1 MNIINK
7 LTLRHLK
14 DNKKRTVVTII
25 GIIISVAMIT
35 ATCVSVTS
43 LIHVFAQS
51 EAYTGGNWH
60 IELENA
66 DAGQI
71 EKLEQNE
78 DLQYVGVCKTLE
90 LGNQA
95 AVRVDSGKKAS
106 VSVGDILAG
115 NRDYFSAMFTA
126 SYQGKLP
133 ANENEMVVTREF
145 LDKNGLSWQIGD
157 TVRVELGRR
166 VVKDT
171 TGALQQITG
180 SYAVGETFES
190 GGPASYTLV
199 GIAEKSNFPSGS
211 AVLFRGLSEAEQ
223 SGGEVYL
230 TAKTLDRGTLD
241 ILKNALTKAGIA
253 PDYNLHVELF
263 RYNYIVLE
271 SDATMVTLLS
281 FSSVIMIIIMIA
293 SVMLIYNAFG
303 ISVSERARY
312 LGMLASVGATKAQKR
327 RSVYFEGAVLGAFGI
342 PLGFLAGIGGMAVTF
357 RLLEPVFAKSGL
369 NYENTNFTLSFPW
382 WIIPVIALLSI
393 ITIAISAYI
402 PARRASRTTP
412 IDALRQNTDV
422 RVKAKKLRSPIL
434 VRKIFGYEGEL
445 AYKNMK
451 RNGRKS
457 RVITVSL
464 ALSIVLFL
472 SVYSFCDMFSE
483 ATRLSTDNPYQVYAY
498 VNTQDKDRFQK
509 EAEALGYFDKMYSVN
524 YVYGTGLTTATDNFV
539 NGYDRMF
546 SKDEGG
552 FVLYLCYVDDADF
565 NAMCEENGI
574 NPQPFYKGDSMVV
587 MNSLEHTS
595 NAAKIFSGSV
605 IGTKLS
611 STRDVNDPVTELTV
625 GALVPYRSTSYVYN
639 LAAPVYV
646 MAFAP
651 VSAAEKTGFDVF
663 GGIYTFGF
671 ETTTHEALTE
681 SLQDLL
687 ETGNYA
693 DSGVFDMVSSIEMMN
708 STTLIMQVF
717 LYGFITLMALISVA
731 NIFNTVSTSIDLRRK
746 EFAMLKSV
754 GVTPKGFNRMLRF
767 ESLFY
772 GLKAL
777 IFGLPLGLLCSYF
790 MQRILVAGSFDIA
803 FYPDWRVY
811 LGVTLAVFLIVGMSM
826 WYATSKVKKDTI
838 VETLKTEI
846 N

>member
-14 DNKKRTVVTII
+14 ENKKRTVVTII

-133 ANENEMVVTREF
+133 ANENEIVVTREF

-281 FSSVIMIIIMIA
+281 FSSVIMAIIIIA

-303 ISVSERARY
+303 ISVSERSRY

-357 RLLEPVFAKSGL
+357 RVLDPVFAKSGL
-369 NYENTNFTLSFPW
+369 NYENTSFTLSFPW

-811 LGVTLAVFLIVGMSM
+811 LGVILAVFLIVGMSM

>member
-14 DNKKRTVVTII
+14 ENKKRTVVTII

-78 DLQYVGVCKTLE
+78 DLQYVGVCKTPE

-133 ANENEMVVTREF
+133 ANENEIVVTREF

-211 AVLFRGLSEAEQ
+211 AVLFRGLSQAEQ
-223 SGGEVYL
+223 SGGDVYL

-303 ISVSERARY
+303 ISVSERSRY

-357 RLLEPVFAKSGL
+357 RVLDPVFAKSGL
-369 NYENTNFTLSFPW
+369 NYENTSFTLSFPW

-422 RVKAKKLRSPIL
+422 RVKARKLRSPIL

-457 RVITVSL
+457 RIITSSL

-483 ATRLSTDNPYQVYAY
+483 ATRLSAQNPYQVYAY
-498 VNTQDKDRFQK
+498 VDLQDADRFR
-509 EAEALGYFDKMYSVN
+509 EEVSALGNFDKMYSVN
-524 YVYGTGLTTATDNFV
+524 ATYGMGLTTAKDNFV

-546 SKDEGG
+546 SSEEGG
-552 FVLYLCYVDDADF
+552 FPLYLCYVDDNDF

-574 NPQPFYKGDSMVV
+574 NPKPFYKGNSMVV
-587 MNSLEHTS
+587 MNCMEHTS
-595 NAAKIFSGSV
+595 SAAKIFSDSI
-605 IGTKLS
+605 IGTTFS
-611 STRDVNDPVTELTV
+611 STKDANDPLTGYTV

-651 VSAAEKTGFDVF
+651 VSAANLTG
-663 GGIYTFGF
+663 GYMIGF
-671 ETTTHEALTE
+671 ETTQHEAFSE
-681 SLQDLL
+681 DVQDIL
-687 ETGNYA
+687 ENGNYA
-693 DSGVFDMVSSIEMMN
+693 DSGVMDMVSSIEMMN

-754 GVTPKGFNRMLRF
+754 GVTPKGFIRMLRF

-790 MQRILVAGSFDIA
+790 MQQILVSGSFDIA

>member
-14 DNKKRTVVTII
+14 ENKKRTVVTII

-78 DLQYVGVCKTLE
+78 DLQYVGVCKTPE

-133 ANENEMVVTREF
+133 ANENEIVVTREF

-166 VVKDT
+166 IVKDT

-211 AVLFRGLSEAEQ
+211 AVLFRGLSQAEQ
-223 SGGEVYL
+223 SGGDVYL
-230 TAKTLDRGTLD
+230 TAKTLDKNTLD
-241 ILKNALTKAGIA
+241 VLKNALTKAGIA
-253 PDYNLHVELF
+253 PDYTLHVELF
-263 RYNYIVLE
+263 RYNYVILE
-271 SDATMVTLLS
+271 NDATMATLLS
-281 FSSVIMIIIMIA
+281 FSSVIMAIIIIA

-303 ISVSERARY
+303 ISVSERSRY

-357 RLLEPVFAKSGL
+357 RVLDPVFAKSGL
-369 NYENTNFTLSFPW
+369 NYENTSFTLSFPW

-457 RVITVSL
+457 RIITSSL

-483 ATRLSTDNPYQVYAY
+483 ATRLSAQNPYQVYAY
-498 VNTQDKDRFQK
+498 VDLQDADRFR
-509 EAEALGYFDKMYSVN
+509 EEVSALGNFDKMYSVN
-524 YVYGTGLTTATDNFV
+524 ATYGMGLTTAKDNFV

-546 SKDEGG
+546 SSEEGG
-552 FVLYLCYVDDADF
+552 FPLYLCYVDDNDF

-574 NPQPFYKGDSMVV
+574 NPKPFYKGNSMVV
-587 MNSLEHTS
+587 MNCMEHTS
-595 NAAKIFSGSV
+595 SAAKIFSDSI
-605 IGTKLS
+605 IGTTFS
-611 STRDVNDPVTELTV
+611 STKDASDPLTGYTV
-625 GALVPYRSTSYVYN
+625 GALVPYRDTSYVYN

-651 VSAAEKTGFDVF
+651 VSAANLTG
-663 GGIYTFGF
+663 GYMIGF
-671 ETTTHEALTE
+671 ETTQHEAFSE
-681 SLQDLL
+681 DVQDIL
-687 ETGNYA
+687 ENGNYA
-693 DSGVFDMVSSIEMMN
+693 DSGVMDMVSSIEMMN

-754 GVTPKGFNRMLRF
+754 GVAPKGFNRMLRF

-790 MQRILVAGSFDIA
+790 MQQILVSGSFDIA

>member
-14 DNKKRTVVTII
+14 ENKKRTVVTII

-78 DLQYVGVCKTLE
+78 DLQYVGVCKTPE

-133 ANENEMVVTREF
+133 ANENEIVVTREF

-211 AVLFRGLSEAEQ
+211 AVLFRGLSQAEQ
-223 SGGEVYL
+223 SGGDVYL

-303 ISVSERARY
+303 ISVSERSRY

-357 RLLEPVFAKSGL
+357 RVLDPVFAKSGL
-369 NYENTNFTLSFPW
+369 NYENTSFTLSFPW

-457 RVITVSL
+457 RIITSSL

-483 ATRLSTDNPYQVYAY
+483 ATRLSSDVPYQVYAY
-498 VNTQDKDRFQK
+498 VDLQDADRFR
-509 EAEALGYFDKMYSVN
+509 EEVSALGNFDKMYSVN
-524 YVYGTGLTTATDNFV
+524 AIYGTGLTTAKDNFV

-546 SKDEGG
+546 SSDEGG
-552 FVLYLCYVDDADF
+552 FPLYLCYVDDNDF

-574 NPQPFYKGDSMVV
+574 NPKPFYKGDSMVV
-587 MNSLEHTS
+587 MNGLEHTNS
-595 NAAKIFSGSV
+595 AAKIFSDSI
-605 IGTKLS
+605 IGTTFS
-611 STRDVNDPVTELTV
+611 STKDASDPLTGYTV
-625 GALVPYRSTSYVYN
+625 GALVPYRDTSYVYG
-639 LAAPVYV
+639 LASTVYV
-646 MAFAP
+646 TAFAP
-651 VSAAEKTGFDVF
+651 VSAAQFAGS
-663 GGIYTFGF
+663 YTFGF
-671 ETTTHEALTE
+671 ETTQHEAFSE
-681 SLQDLL
+681 DVQDIL
-687 ETGNYA
+687 ENGNYA
-693 DSGVFDMVSSIEMMN
+693 DSGVMDMVSSIEMMN

-790 MQRILVAGSFDIA
+790 MQQILVSGSFDIA

>member
-14 DNKKRTVVTII
+14 ENKKRTVVTII

-133 ANENEMVVTREF
+133 ANENEIVVTREF

-166 VVKDT
+166 IVKDT

-211 AVLFRGLSEAEQ
+211 AVLFRGLSQAEQ
-223 SGGEVYL
+223 SGGDVYL
-230 TAKTLDRGTLD
+230 TAKTLDKNTLD
-241 ILKNALTKAGIA
+241 VLKNALTKAGIA
-253 PDYNLHVELF
+253 PDYTLHVELF
-263 RYNYIVLE
+263 RYNYVILE
-271 SDATMVTLLS
+271 NDATMATLLS
-281 FSSVIMIIIMIA
+281 FSSVIMAIIIIA

-303 ISVSERARY
+303 ISVSERSRY

-357 RLLEPVFAKSGL
+357 RVLDPVFAKSGL
-369 NYENTNFTLSFPW
+369 NYENTHFTLSFPW

-457 RVITVSL
+457 RIITSSL

-483 ATRLSTDNPYQVYAY
+483 ATRLSAQNPYQVYAY
-498 VNTQDKDRFQK
+498 VDLQDADRFR
-509 EAEALGYFDKMYSVN
+509 EEVSALGNFDKMYSVN
-524 YVYGTGLTTATDNFV
+524 ATYGMGLTTAKDNFV

-546 SKDEGG
+546 SSEEGG
-552 FVLYLCYVDDADF
+552 FPLYLCYVDDNDF

-574 NPQPFYKGDSMVV
+574 NPKPFYKGNSMVV
-587 MNSLEHTS
+587 MNCMEHTS
-595 NAAKIFSGSV
+595 SAAKIFSDSI
-605 IGTKLS
+605 IGTTFS
-611 STRDVNDPVTELTV
+611 STKDANDPLTGYTV

-651 VSAAEKTGFDVF
+651 VSAANLTG
-663 GGIYTFGF
+663 GYMIGF
-671 ETTTHEALTE
+671 ETTQHEAFSE
-681 SLQDLL
+681 DVQDIL
-687 ETGNYA
+687 ENGNYA
-693 DSGVFDMVSSIEMMN
+693 DSGVMDMVSSIEMMN

-790 MQRILVAGSFDIA
+790 MQQILVSGSFDIA

>member
-14 DNKKRTVVTII
+14 ENKKRTVVTII

-133 ANENEMVVTREF
+133 ANENEIVVTREF

-271 SDATMVTLLS
+271 SDATMITLLS
-281 FSSVIMIIIMIA
+281 FSSVIMAIIIIA

-303 ISVSERARY
+303 ISVSERSRY

-357 RLLEPVFAKSGL
+357 RVLDPVFAKSGL
-369 NYENTNFTLSFPW
+369 NYENTSFTLSFPW

-457 RVITVSL
+457 RIITSSL

-483 ATRLSTDNPYQVYAY
+483 ATRLSSDVPYQVYAY
-498 VNTQDKDRFQK
+498 VDLQDADRFR
-509 EAEALGYFDKMYSVN
+509 EEVSALGNFDKMYSVN
-524 YVYGTGLTTATDNFV
+524 AIYGTGLTTAKDNFV

-546 SKDEGG
+546 SSDEGG
-552 FVLYLCYVDDADF
+552 FPLYLCYVDDNDF

-574 NPQPFYKGDSMVV
+574 NPKPFYKGDSMVV
-587 MNSLEHTS
+587 MNGLEHTNS
-595 NAAKIFSGSV
+595 AAKIFSDSI
-605 IGTKLS
+605 IGTTFS
-611 STRDVNDPVTELTV
+611 STKDASDPLTGYTV
-625 GALVPYRSTSYVYN
+625 GALVPYRDTSYVYG
-639 LAAPVYV
+639 LASTVYV
-646 MAFAP
+646 TAFAP
-651 VSAAEKTGFDVF
+651 VSAAQFAGS
-663 GGIYTFGF
+663 YTFGF
-671 ETTTHEALTE
+671 ETTQHEAFSE
-681 SLQDLL
+681 DVQDIL
-687 ETGNYA
+687 ENGNYA
-693 DSGVFDMVSSIEMMN
+693 DSGVMDMVSSIEMMN

-790 MQRILVAGSFDIA
+790 MQQILVSGSFDIA

>member
-14 DNKKRTVVTII
+14 ENKKRTVVTII

-133 ANENEMVVTREF
+133 ANENEIVVTREF

-211 AVLFRGLSEAEQ
+211 AVLFRGLSQAEQ
-223 SGGEVYL
+223 SGGDVYL

-281 FSSVIMIIIMIA
+281 FSSVIMAIIIIA

-303 ISVSERARY
+303 ISVSERSRY

-342 PLGFLAGIGGMAVTF
+342 PLGF
-357 RLLEPVFAKSGL
+357 
-369 NYENTNFTLSFPW
+369 W
-382 WIIPVIALLSI
+382 
-393 ITIAISAYI
+393 
-402 PARRASRTTP
+402 
-412 IDALRQNTDV
+412 
-422 RVKAKKLRSPIL
+422 
-434 VRKIFGYEGEL
+434 
-445 AYKNMK
+445 
-451 RNGRKS
+451 
-457 RVITVSL
+457 
-464 ALSIVLFL
+464 
-472 SVYSFCDMFSE
+472 
-483 ATRLSTDNPYQVYAY
+483 
-498 VNTQDKDRFQK
+498 
-509 EAEALGYFDKMYSVN
+509 
-524 YVYGTGLTTATDNFV
+524 
-539 NGYDRMF
+539 
-546 SKDEGG
+546 
-552 FVLYLCYVDDADF
+552 
-565 NAMCEENGI
+565 
-574 NPQPFYKGDSMVV
+574 
-587 MNSLEHTS
+587 
-595 NAAKIFSGSV
+595 
-605 IGTKLS
+605 
-611 STRDVNDPVTELTV
+611 
-625 GALVPYRSTSYVYN
+625 
-639 LAAPVYV
+639 
-646 MAFAP
+646 P
-651 VSAAEKTGFDVF
+651 VSAA
-663 GGIYTFGF
+663 
-671 ETTTHEALTE
+671 
-681 SLQDLL
+681 
-687 ETGNYA
+687 
-693 DSGVFDMVSSIEMMN
+693 
-708 STTLIMQVF
+708 
-717 LYGFITLMALISVA
+717 
-731 NIFNTVSTSIDLRRK
+731 
-746 EFAMLKSV
+746 
-754 GVTPKGFNRMLRF
+754 
-767 ESLFY
+767 
-772 GLKAL
+772 
-777 IFGLPLGLLCSYF
+777 
-790 MQRILVAGSFDIA
+790 
-803 FYPDWRVY
+803 WRSRS
-811 LGVTLAVFLIVGMSM
+811 AC
-826 WYATSKVKKDTI
+826 
-838 VETLKTEI
+838 
-846 N
+846 

>member
-14 DNKKRTVVTII
+14 ENKKRTVVTII

-43 LIHVFAQS
+43 LIHDCAQS

-78 DLQYVGVCKTLE
+78 DLQYVGVCKTLG

-133 ANENEMVVTREF
+133 ANENEIVVTREF

-303 ISVSERARY
+303 ISVSERSRY

-357 RLLEPVFAKSGL
+357 RVLDPVFAKSGL
-369 NYENTNFTLSFPW
+369 NYENTSFTLSFPW

-422 RVKAKKLRSPIL
+422 RVKAKKLRSPVLI
-434 VRKIFGYEGEL
+434 RKIFGYEGEL

-777 IFGLPLGLLCSYF
+777 VFGLPLGLLCSYL
-790 MQRILVAGSFDIA
+790 MQQILVSGSFDIA
-803 FYPDWRVY
+803 FYPDWRIY
-811 LGVTLAVFLIVGMSM
+811 LGVILAVFLIVGMSM

>member
-14 DNKKRTVVTII
+14 ENKKRTVVTII

-78 DLQYVGVCKTLE
+78 DLQYVGVCKTPE

-133 ANENEMVVTREF
+133 ANENEIVVTREF

-211 AVLFRGLSEAEQ
+211 AVLFRGLSQAEQ
-223 SGGEVYL
+223 SGGDVYL
-230 TAKTLDRGTLD
+230 TAKTLDKNTLD
-241 ILKNALTKAGIA
+241 VLKNALTKAGIA
-253 PDYNLHVELF
+253 PDYTLHVELF
-263 RYNYIVLE
+263 RYNYVILE
-271 SDATMVTLLS
+271 NDATMATLLS
-281 FSSVIMIIIMIA
+281 FSSVIMAIIIIA

-303 ISVSERARY
+303 ISVSERSRY

-357 RLLEPVFAKSGL
+357 RVLDPVFAKSGL
-369 NYENTNFTLSFPW
+369 NYENTHFTLSFPW

-457 RVITVSL
+457 HIITSSL

-483 ATRLSTDNPYQVYAY
+483 ATRLSAQNPYQVYAY
-498 VNTQDKDRFQK
+498 VDLQDTDRFR
-509 EAEALGYFDKMYSVN
+509 EEVSALGNFDKMYSVN
-524 YVYGTGLTTATDNFV
+524 ATYGMGLTTAKDNFV

-546 SKDEGG
+546 SSEEGG
-552 FVLYLCYVDDADF
+552 FPLYLCYVDDNDF

-574 NPQPFYKGDSMVV
+574 NPKPFYKGNSMVV
-587 MNSLEHTS
+587 MNCMEHTS
-595 NAAKIFSGSV
+595 SAAKIFSDSI
-605 IGTKLS
+605 IGTTFS
-611 STRDVNDPVTELTV
+611 STKDANDPLTGYTV
-625 GALVPYRSTSYVYN
+625 GALVPYRDTSYVYN

-651 VSAAEKTGFDVF
+651 VSAANLTGVYM
-663 GGIYTFGF
+663 IGF

-754 GVTPKGFNRMLRF
+754 GVAPKGFIRMLRF

-777 IFGLPLGLLCSYF
+777 VFGLPLGLLCSYF

-811 LGVTLAVFLIVGMSM
+811 LGVTLAVFFIVGMSM

>member
-14 DNKKRTVVTII
+14 ENKKRTVVTII

-106 VSVGDILAG
+106 VSIGDILAG

-133 ANENEMVVTREF
+133 ANENEIVVTREF

-166 VVKDT
+166 IVKDT

-211 AVLFRGLSEAEQ
+211 AVLFRGLSQAEQ
-223 SGGEVYL
+223 SGGDVYL
-230 TAKTLDRGTLD
+230 TAKTLDKNTLD
-241 ILKNALTKAGIA
+241 VLKNALTKAGIA
-253 PDYNLHVELF
+253 PDYTLHVELF
-263 RYNYIVLE
+263 RYNYVILE
-271 SDATMVTLLS
+271 NDATMATLLS
-281 FSSVIMIIIMIA
+281 FSSVIMAIIIIA

-303 ISVSERARY
+303 ISVSERSRY

-357 RLLEPVFAKSGL
+357 RVLDPVFAKSGL
-369 NYENTNFTLSFPW
+369 NYENTHFTLSFPW

-422 RVKAKKLRSPIL
+422 RVKARKLRSPIFI
-434 VRKIFGYEGEL
+434 RKIFGYEGEL

-457 RVITVSL
+457 RIITSSL

-483 ATRLSTDNPYQVYAY
+483 VTRLSAQNPYQVYAY
-498 VNTQDKDRFQK
+498 VDLQDIDRFR
-509 EAEALGYFDKMYSVN
+509 EEVSALGNFDKMYSVN
-524 YVYGTGLTTATDNFV
+524 ATYGMGLTTAKDNFV

-546 SKDEGG
+546 SSEEGG
-552 FVLYLCYVDDADF
+552 FPLYLCYVDDDDF

-574 NPQPFYKGDSMVV
+574 NPKPFYKGNSMVV
-587 MNSLEHTS
+587 MNCMEHTS
-595 NAAKIFSGSV
+595 SAAKIFSDSI
-605 IGTKLS
+605 IGTTFS
-611 STRDVNDPVTELTV
+611 STKDANDPLTGYTV
-625 GALVPYRSTSYVYN
+625 GALVPYRGTSYVYN

-651 VSAAEKTGFDVF
+651 VSAANLTGVYM
-663 GGIYTFGF
+663 IGF
-671 ETTTHEALTE
+671 ETTQHEAFSE
-681 SLQDLL
+681 DVQDIL
-687 ETGNYA
+687 ENGNYA
-693 DSGVFDMVSSIEMMN
+693 DSGVMDMVSSIEMMN

-790 MQRILVAGSFDIA
+790 MQQILVSGSFDIA

>member
-14 DNKKRTVVTII
+14 ENKKRTVVTII

-133 ANENEMVVTREF
+133 ANENEIVVTREF

-171 TGALQQITG
+171 TEALQQITG

-211 AVLFRGLSEAEQ
+211 AVLFRGLSQAEQ
-223 SGGEVYL
+223 SGGDVYL
-230 TAKTLDRGTLD
+230 TAKTLDKNTLD
-241 ILKNALTKAGIA
+241 VLKNALTKAGIA
-253 PDYNLHVELF
+253 PDYTLHVELF
-263 RYNYIVLE
+263 RYNYVILE
-271 SDATMVTLLS
+271 NDATMATLLS
-281 FSSVIMIIIMIA
+281 FSSVIMAIIIIA

-303 ISVSERARY
+303 ISVSERSRY

-369 NYENTNFTLSFPW
+369 NYENTHFTLSFPW

-412 IDALRQNTDV
+412 IDALRQNNDV
-422 RVKAKKLRSPIL
+422 RVKARKLRSPIL

-457 RVITVSL
+457 RIITSSL

-483 ATRLSTDNPYQVYAY
+483 ATRLSAQNPYQVYAY
-498 VNTQDKDRFQK
+498 VDLQDADRFR
-509 EAEALGYFDKMYSVN
+509 EEVSALGNFDKMYSVN
-524 YVYGTGLTTATDNFV
+524 ATYGMGLTTAKDNFV

-546 SKDEGG
+546 SSEEGG
-552 FVLYLCYVDDADF
+552 FPLYLCYVDDNDF

-574 NPQPFYKGDSMVV
+574 NPKPFYKGNSMVV
-587 MNSLEHTS
+587 MNCMEHTS
-595 NAAKIFSGSV
+595 SAAKIFSDSI
-605 IGTKLS
+605 IGTTFS
-611 STRDVNDPVTELTV
+611 STKDANDPLTGYTV

-651 VSAAEKTGFDVF
+651 VSAANLTGVYM
-663 GGIYTFGF
+663 IGF
-671 ETTTHEALTE
+671 ETTQHEAFSE
-681 SLQDLL
+681 DVQDIL
-687 ETGNYA
+687 ENGNYA
-693 DSGVFDMVSSIEMMN
+693 DSGVMDMVSSIEMMN

-790 MQRILVAGSFDIA
+790 MQQILVSGSFDIA

-811 LGVTLAVFLIVGMSM
+811 LGVTLVVFLIVGMSM

>member
-14 DNKKRTVVTII
+14 ENKKRTVVTII

-78 DLQYVGVCKTLE
+78 DLQYVGVCKTPE

-133 ANENEMVVTREF
+133 ANENEIVVTREF

-211 AVLFRGLSEAEQ
+211 AVLFRGLSQAEQ
-223 SGGEVYL
+223 SGGDVYL
-230 TAKTLDRGTLD
+230 TAKTLDKNTLD
-241 ILKNALTKAGIA
+241 VLKNALTKAGIA
-253 PDYNLHVELF
+253 PDYTLHVELF
-263 RYNYIVLE
+263 RYNYVILE
-271 SDATMVTLLS
+271 NDATMATLLS
-281 FSSVIMIIIMIA
+281 FSSVIMAIIIIA

-303 ISVSERARY
+303 ISVSERSRY

-357 RLLEPVFAKSGL
+357 RVLDPVFAKSGL
-369 NYENTNFTLSFPW
+369 NYENTSFTLSFPW

-422 RVKAKKLRSPIL
+422 RVKAKKLRSPIFI
-434 VRKIFGYEGEL
+434 RKIFGYEGEL

-457 RVITVSL
+457 RIITSSL

-483 ATRLSTDNPYQVYAY
+483 VTRLSAQNPYQVYAY
-498 VNTQDKDRFQK
+498 VDLQDTDRFR
-509 EAEALGYFDKMYSVN
+509 EEVSALGNFDKMYSVN
-524 YVYGTGLTTATDNFV
+524 STYGMGLTTAKDNFV

-546 SKDEGG
+546 SSEEGG
-552 FVLYLCYVDDADF
+552 FPLYLCYVDDNDF

-574 NPQPFYKGDSMVV
+574 NPKPFYKGNSMVV
-587 MNSLEHTS
+587 MNCMEHTS
-595 NAAKIFSGSV
+595 SAAKIFSDSV
-605 IGTKLS
+605 IGTTFS
-611 STRDVNDPVTELTV
+611 STKDANDPLTGYTV
-625 GALVPYRSTSYVYN
+625 GALVPYRDTSYVYN

-651 VSAAEKTGFDVF
+651 VSAANLTG
-663 GGIYTFGF
+663 GYMIGF
-671 ETTTHEALTE
+671 ETTQHEAFSE
-681 SLQDLL
+681 DVQDIL
-687 ETGNYA
+687 ENGNYA
-693 DSGVFDMVSSIEMMN
+693 DSGVMDMVSSIEMMN

-754 GVTPKGFNRMLRF
+754 GVAPKGFNRMLRF

-790 MQRILVAGSFDIA
+790 MQQILASGPFDIA

>member
-14 DNKKRTVVTII
+14 ENKKRTVVTII

-133 ANENEMVVTREF
+133 ANENEIVVTREF
-145 LDKNGLSWQIGD
+145 LEKNGLSWQIGD

-211 AVLFRGLSEAEQ
+211 AVLFRGLSQAEQ
-223 SGGEVYL
+223 SGGDVYL
-230 TAKTLDRGTLD
+230 TAKTLGKNTLD
-241 ILKNALTKAGIA
+241 VLKNALTKAGIA
-253 PDYNLHVELF
+253 PDYTLHVELF
-263 RYNYIVLE
+263 RYNYVILE
-271 SDATMVTLLS
+271 NDATMITLLS
-281 FSSVIMIIIMIA
+281 FSSVIMAIIIIA

-303 ISVSERARY
+303 ISVSERSRY

-357 RLLEPVFAKSGL
+357 RVLDPVFAKSGL
-369 NYENTNFTLSFPW
+369 NYENTSFTLSFPW

-457 RVITVSL
+457 RIITSSL

-483 ATRLSTDNPYQVYAY
+483 ATRLSAQNPYQVYAY
-498 VNTQDKDRFQK
+498 VDLQDADRFR
-509 EAEALGYFDKMYSVN
+509 EEVSALGNFDKMYSVN
-524 YVYGTGLTTATDNFV
+524 ATYGMGLTTAKDNFV

-546 SKDEGG
+546 SSEEGG
-552 FVLYLCYVDDADF
+552 FPLYLCYVDDNDF

-574 NPQPFYKGDSMVV
+574 NPKPFYKGNSMVV
-587 MNSLEHTS
+587 MNCMEHTS
-595 NAAKIFSGSV
+595 SAAKIFSDSI
-605 IGTKLS
+605 IGTTFS
-611 STRDVNDPVTELTV
+611 STKDANDPLTGYTV

-651 VSAAEKTGFDVF
+651 VSAANLTG
-663 GGIYTFGF
+663 GYMIGF
-671 ETTTHEALTE
+671 ETTQHEAFSE
-681 SLQDLL
+681 DVQDIL
-687 ETGNYA
+687 ENGNYA
-693 DSGVFDMVSSIEMMN
+693 DSGVMDMVSSIEMMN

-790 MQRILVAGSFDIA
+790 MQQILVSGSFDIA

>member
-14 DNKKRTVVTII
+14 ENKKRTVVTII

-78 DLQYVGVCKTLE
+78 DLQYVGVCKTPE

-133 ANENEMVVTREF
+133 ANENEIVVTREF

-166 VVKDT
+166 IVKDT

-211 AVLFRGLSEAEQ
+211 AVLFRGLSQAEQ
-223 SGGEVYL
+223 SGGDVYL
-230 TAKTLDRGTLD
+230 TAKTLDKNTLD
-241 ILKNALTKAGIA
+241 VLKNALTKAGIA
-253 PDYNLHVELF
+253 PDYTLHVELF
-263 RYNYIVLE
+263 RYNYVILE
-271 SDATMVTLLS
+271 NDATMATLLS
-281 FSSVIMIIIMIA
+281 FSSVIMAIIIIA

-303 ISVSERARY
+303 ISVSERSRY

-357 RLLEPVFAKSGL
+357 RVLDPVFAKSGL
-369 NYENTNFTLSFPW
+369 NYENTHFTLSFPW
-382 WIIPVIALLSI
+382 WIIPVIALLSV

-422 RVKAKKLRSPIL
+422 RVKAKKLRSPVLI
-434 VRKIFGYEGEL
+434 RKIFGYEGEL

-457 RVITVSL
+457 RIITSSL

-483 ATRLSTDNPYQVYAY
+483 VTRLSAQNPYQVYAY
-498 VNTQDKDRFQK
+498 VDLQDTDRFR
-509 EAEALGYFDKMYSVN
+509 EEVSALGNFDKMYSVN
-524 YVYGTGLTTATDNFV
+524 STYGMGLTTAKDNFV

-546 SKDEGG
+546 SSEEGG
-552 FVLYLCYVDDADF
+552 FPLYLCYVDDNDF

-574 NPQPFYKGDSMVV
+574 NPKPFYKGNSMVV
-587 MNSLEHTS
+587 MNCMEHTS
-595 NAAKIFSGSV
+595 SAAKIFSDSI
-605 IGTKLS
+605 IGTTFS
-611 STRDVNDPVTELTV
+611 STKDANDPLTGYTV
-625 GALVPYRSTSYVYN
+625 GALVPYRDTSYVYN

-651 VSAAEKTGFDVF
+651 VSAANLTG
-663 GGIYTFGF
+663 GYMIGF
-671 ETTTHEALTE
+671 ETTQHEAFSE
-681 SLQDLL
+681 DVQDILAN
-687 ETGNYA
+687 GNYA
-693 DSGVFDMVSSIEMMN
+693 DSGVMDMVSSIEMMN

-790 MQRILVAGSFDIA
+790 MQQILASGPFDIA

>member
-14 DNKKRTVVTII
+14 ENKKRTVVTII

-51 EAYTGGNWH
+51 EAYTGGNWN

-95 AVRVDSGKKAS
+95 AVRVDSGKKTS

-133 ANENEMVVTREF
+133 ANENEIVVTREF

-211 AVLFRGLSEAEQ
+211 AVLFRGLSQAEQ
-223 SGGEVYL
+223 SGGDVYL

-271 SDATMVTLLS
+271 SDATMITLLS
-281 FSSVIMIIIMIA
+281 FSSVIMAIIIIA

-303 ISVSERARY
+303 ISVSERSRY

-357 RLLEPVFAKSGL
+357 RVLDPVFAKSGL
-369 NYENTNFTLSFPW
+369 NYENTSFTLSFPW

-457 RVITVSL
+457 RIITSSL

-483 ATRLSTDNPYQVYAY
+483 ATRLSSDVPYQVYAY
-498 VNTQDKDRFQK
+498 VDLQDADRFR
-509 EAEALGYFDKMYSVN
+509 EEVSALGNFDKMYSVN
-524 YVYGTGLTTATDNFV
+524 AIYGTGLTTTKDNFV
-539 NGYDRMF
+539 NGYDRML
-546 SKDEGG
+546 SSDEGG
-552 FVLYLCYVDDADF
+552 FPLYLCYVDDNDF

-574 NPQPFYKGDSMVV
+574 NPKPFYKGDSMVV
-587 MNSLEHTS
+587 MNGLEHTNS
-595 NAAKIFSGSV
+595 AAKIFSDSV
-605 IGTKLS
+605 IGTTFS
-611 STRDVNDPVTELTV
+611 STKDANDPLTGYTV
-625 GALVPYRSTSYVYN
+625 GALVPYRDTSYVYG
-639 LAAPVYV
+639 LASTVYV
-646 MAFAP
+646 TAFAP
-651 VSAAEKTGFDVF
+651 VSAAQFAGS
-663 GGIYTFGF
+663 YTFGF
-671 ETTTHEALTE
+671 ETTQHEAFSE
-681 SLQDLL
+681 DVQDIL
-687 ETGNYA
+687 ENGNYA
-693 DSGVFDMVSSIEMMN
+693 DSGVMDMVSSIEMMN

-777 IFGLPLGLLCSYF
+777 IFGLPLGLLCSYL
-790 MQRILVAGSFDIA
+790 MQQILVSGSFDIA

>member
-14 DNKKRTVVTII
+14 ENKKRTVVTII

-133 ANENEMVVTREF
+133 ANENEIVVTREF

-166 VVKDT
+166 IVKDT

-211 AVLFRGLSEAEQ
+211 AVLFRGLSQAEQ
-223 SGGEVYL
+223 SGGDVYL
-230 TAKTLDRGTLD
+230 TAKTLDKNTLD
-241 ILKNALTKAGIA
+241 VLKNALTKAGIA
-253 PDYNLHVELF
+253 PDYTLHVELF
-263 RYNYIVLE
+263 RYNYVILE
-271 SDATMVTLLS
+271 NDATMATLLS
-281 FSSVIMIIIMIA
+281 FSSVIMAIIIIA

-303 ISVSERARY
+303 ISVSERSRY

-357 RLLEPVFAKSGL
+357 RVLDPVFAKSGL
-369 NYENTNFTLSFPW
+369 NYENTSFTLSFPW

-457 RVITVSL
+457 RIITSSL

-483 ATRLSTDNPYQVYAY
+483 ATRLSAQNPYQVYAY
-498 VNTQDKDRFQK
+498 VDLQDADRFR
-509 EAEALGYFDKMYSVN
+509 EEVSALGNFDKMYSVN
-524 YVYGTGLTTATDNFV
+524 ATYGMGLTTAKDNFV

-546 SKDEGG
+546 SSEEGG
-552 FVLYLCYVDDADF
+552 FPLYLCYVDDNDF

-574 NPQPFYKGDSMVV
+574 NPKPFYKGNSMVV
-587 MNSLEHTS
+587 MNCMEHTS
-595 NAAKIFSGSV
+595 SAAKIFSDSI
-605 IGTKLS
+605 IGTTFS
-611 STRDVNDPVTELTV
+611 STKDANDPLTGYTV

-651 VSAAEKTGFDVF
+651 VSAANLTG
-663 GGIYTFGF
+663 GYMIGF
-671 ETTTHEALTE
+671 ETTQHEAFSE
-681 SLQDLL
+681 DVQDIL
-687 ETGNYA
+687 ENGNYA
-693 DSGVFDMVSSIEMMN
+693 DSGVMDMVSSIEMMN

-754 GVTPKGFNRMLRF
+754 GVAPKGFNRMLRF

-790 MQRILVAGSFDIA
+790 MQQILASGPFDIA

>member
-14 DNKKRTVVTII
+14 ENKKRTVVTII

-78 DLQYVGVCKTLE
+78 DLQYVGVCKTLG

-133 ANENEMVVTREF
+133 ANENEIVVTREF

-303 ISVSERARY
+303 ISVSERSRY

-357 RLLEPVFAKSGL
+357 RVLDPVFAKSGL
-369 NYENTNFTLSFPW
+369 NYENTSFTLSFPW

-422 RVKAKKLRSPIL
+422 RVKAKKLRSPVLI
-434 VRKIFGYEGEL
+434 RKIFGYEGEL

-811 LGVTLAVFLIVGMSM
+811 LGVTLAVFFIVGMSM

>member
-14 DNKKRTVVTII
+14 ENKKRTVVTII

-133 ANENEMVVTREF
+133 ANENEIVVTREF

-166 VVKDT
+166 IVKDT

-211 AVLFRGLSEAEQ
+211 AVLFRGLSQAEQ
-223 SGGEVYL
+223 SGGDVYL

-271 SDATMVTLLS
+271 SDATMITLLS
-281 FSSVIMIIIMIA
+281 FSSVIMAIIIIA

-303 ISVSERARY
+303 ISVSERSRY

-357 RLLEPVFAKSGL
+357 RVLDPVFAKSGL
-369 NYENTNFTLSFPW
+369 NYENTSFTLSFPW

-457 RVITVSL
+457 RIITSSL

-483 ATRLSTDNPYQVYAY
+483 ATRLSSDVPYQVYAY
-498 VNTQDKDRFQK
+498 VDLQDADRFR
-509 EAEALGYFDKMYSVN
+509 EEVSALGNFDKMYSVN
-524 YVYGTGLTTATDNFV
+524 AIYGTGLTTAKDNFV

-546 SKDEGG
+546 SSDEGG
-552 FVLYLCYVDDADF
+552 FPLYLCYVDDNDF

-574 NPQPFYKGDSMVV
+574 NPKPFYKGDSMVV
-587 MNSLEHTS
+587 MNGLEHTNS
-595 NAAKIFSGSV
+595 AAKIFSDSV
-605 IGTKLS
+605 IGTTFS
-611 STRDVNDPVTELTV
+611 STKDASDPLTGYTV
-625 GALVPYRSTSYVYN
+625 GALVPYRDTSYVYG
-639 LAAPVYV
+639 LASTVYV
-646 MAFAP
+646 TAFAP
-651 VSAAEKTGFDVF
+651 VSAAQFAGS
-663 GGIYTFGF
+663 YTFGF
-671 ETTTHEALTE
+671 ETTQHEAFSE
-681 SLQDLL
+681 DVQDIL
-687 ETGNYA
+687 ENGNYA
-693 DSGVFDMVSSIEMMN
+693 DSGVMDMVSSIEMMN

-754 GVTPKGFNRMLRF
+754 GVAPKGFNRMLRF

-790 MQRILVAGSFDIA
+790 MQQILVSGSFDIA

>member
-14 DNKKRTVVTII
+14 ENKKRTVVTII

-133 ANENEMVVTREF
+133 ANENEIVVTREF

-211 AVLFRGLSEAEQ
+211 AVLFRGLSQAEQ
-223 SGGEVYL
+223 SGGDVYL

-303 ISVSERARY
+303 ISVSERSRY

-357 RLLEPVFAKSGL
+357 RVLDPVFAKSGL
-369 NYENTNFTLSFPW
+369 NYENTSFTLSFPW

-457 RVITVSL
+457 RIITSSL

-483 ATRLSTDNPYQVYAY
+483 ATRLSAQNPYQVYAY
-498 VNTQDKDRFQK
+498 VDLQDADRFR
-509 EAEALGYFDKMYSVN
+509 EEVSALGNFDKMYSVN
-524 YVYGTGLTTATDNFV
+524 ATYGMGLTTAKDNFV

-546 SKDEGG
+546 SSEEGG
-552 FVLYLCYVDDADF
+552 FPLYLCYVDDNDF

-574 NPQPFYKGDSMVV
+574 NPKPFYKGNSMVV
-587 MNSLEHTS
+587 MNCMEHTS
-595 NAAKIFSGSV
+595 SAAKIFSDSI
-605 IGTKLS
+605 IGTTFS
-611 STRDVNDPVTELTV
+611 STKDANDPLTGYTV

-651 VSAAEKTGFDVF
+651 VSAANLTG
-663 GGIYTFGF
+663 GYMIGF
-671 ETTTHEALTE
+671 ETTQHEAFSE
-681 SLQDLL
+681 DVQDIL
-687 ETGNYA
+687 ENGNYA
-693 DSGVFDMVSSIEMMN
+693 DSGVMDMVSSIEMMN

-754 GVTPKGFNRMLRF
+754 GVAPKGFNRMLRF

-790 MQRILVAGSFDIA
+790 MQQILASGPFDIA

>member
-14 DNKKRTVVTII
+14 ENKKRTVVTII

-60 IELENA
+60 MELQNA

-133 ANENEMVVTREF
+133 ANKNEIVVTREF

-157 TVRVELGRR
+157 TVQVELGRR

-199 GIAEKSNFPSGS
+199 GIAEGSNMPSGS
-211 AVLFRGLSEAEQ
+211 AVLFRGLSQAEQ
-223 SGGEVYL
+223 SGGDVYL
-230 TAKTLDRGTLD
+230 TAKTLDKNTLD
-241 ILKNALTKAGIA
+241 VLKNALIKAGIA
-253 PDYNLHVELF
+253 PDYTLHVELF
-263 RYNYIVLE
+263 RYNYVILE
-271 SDATMVTLLS
+271 NDATMITLLS
-281 FSSVIMIIIMIA
+281 FSSVIMAIIIIA

-303 ISVSERARY
+303 ISVSERSRY

-369 NYENTNFTLSFPW
+369 NYENTSFTLSFPW
-382 WIIPVIALLSI
+382 WIIPVIALLSV

-422 RVKAKKLRSPIL
+422 RVKAKKLRSPVLI
-434 VRKIFGYEGEL
+434 RKIFGYEGEL

-457 RVITVSL
+457 RIITSSL

-483 ATRLSTDNPYQVYAY
+483 ATRLSAENPYQVYAY
-498 VNTQDKDRFQK
+498 VDLQDTDRFC
-509 EAEALGYFDKMYSVN
+509 EEVSALGNFDKMYSVN
-524 YVYGTGLTTATDNFV
+524 ATYGMGLTTAKDNFV

-546 SKDEGG
+546 SSDDGG
-552 FVLYLCYVDDADF
+552 FPLYLCYVDDDDF
-565 NAMCEENGI
+565 NVMCEENGI
-574 NPQPFYKGDSMVV
+574 NPKPFYKGNSMVV
-587 MNSLEHTS
+587 MNCMEHTS
-595 NAAKIFSGSV
+595 SAAKIFSDSV
-605 IGTKLS
+605 IGTTFS
-611 STRDVNDPVTELTV
+611 STKDENDPLTGYTV

-651 VSAAEKTGFDVF
+651 VSAANLAGVYM
-663 GGIYTFGF
+663 IGF
-671 ETTTHEALTE
+671 ETTEHEAFSE
-681 SLQDLL
+681 DVQDIL
-687 ETGNYA
+687 ENGNYA
-693 DSGVFDMVSSIEMMN
+693 DSGVMDMVSSIEMMN

-790 MQRILVAGSFDIA
+790 MQQILVSGSFDIA

-811 LGVTLAVFLIVGMSM
+811 LGVILAVFLIVGMSM

>member
-14 DNKKRTVVTII
+14 ENKKRTVVTII

-133 ANENEMVVTREF
+133 ANENEIVVTREF

-166 VVKDT
+166 IVKDT

-211 AVLFRGLSEAEQ
+211 AVLFRGLSQAEQ
-223 SGGEVYL
+223 SGGDVYL
-230 TAKTLDRGTLD
+230 TAKTLDKNTLD
-241 ILKNALTKAGIA
+241 VLKNALTKAGIA
-253 PDYNLHVELF
+253 PDYTLHVELF
-263 RYNYIVLE
+263 RYNYVILE
-271 SDATMVTLLS
+271 NDATMATLLS
-281 FSSVIMIIIMIA
+281 FSSVIMAIIIIA

-303 ISVSERARY
+303 ISVSERSRY

-357 RLLEPVFAKSGL
+357 RVLDPVFAKSGL
-369 NYENTNFTLSFPW
+369 NYENTSFTLSFPW

-457 RVITVSL
+457 RIITSSL

-483 ATRLSTDNPYQVYAY
+483 ATRLSSDVPYQVYAY
-498 VNTQDKDRFQK
+498 VDLQDADRFR
-509 EAEALGYFDKMYSVN
+509 EEVSALGNFDKMYSVN
-524 YVYGTGLTTATDNFV
+524 ATYGTGLTTAKDNFV

-546 SKDEGG
+546 SSDEGG
-552 FVLYLCYVDDADF
+552 FPLYLCYVDDNDF

-574 NPQPFYKGDSMVV
+574 NPKPFYKGDSMVV
-587 MNSLEHTS
+587 MNGLEHTNS
-595 NAAKIFSGSV
+595 AAKIFSDSI
-605 IGTKLS
+605 IGTTFS
-611 STRDVNDPVTELTV
+611 STKDASDPLTGYTV
-625 GALVPYRSTSYVYN
+625 GALVPYRDTSYVYG
-639 LAAPVYV
+639 LASTVYV
-646 MAFAP
+646 TAFAP
-651 VSAAEKTGFDVF
+651 VSAAQFAGS
-663 GGIYTFGF
+663 YTFGF
-671 ETTTHEALTE
+671 ETTQHEAFSE
-681 SLQDLL
+681 DVQDIL
-687 ETGNYA
+687 ENGNYA
-693 DSGVFDMVSSIEMMN
+693 DSGVMDMVSSIEMMN

-777 IFGLPLGLLCSYF
+777 VFGLPLGLLCSYF
-790 MQRILVAGSFDIA
+790 MQQILASGSFDIA

>member
-14 DNKKRTVVTII
+14 ENKKRTVVTII

-133 ANENEMVVTREF
+133 ANENEIVVTREF

-211 AVLFRGLSEAEQ
+211 AVLFRGLSQAEQ
-223 SGGEVYL
+223 SGGDVYL

-303 ISVSERARY
+303 ISVSERSRY

-357 RLLEPVFAKSGL
+357 RVLDPVFAKSGL
-369 NYENTNFTLSFPW
+369 NYENTSFTLSFPW

-422 RVKAKKLRSPIL
+422 RVKAKKLHSPIL

-457 RVITVSL
+457 RIITSSL

-483 ATRLSTDNPYQVYAY
+483 ATRLSSDVPYQVYAY
-498 VNTQDKDRFQK
+498 VDLQDTDRFR
-509 EAEALGYFDKMYSVN
+509 EEVSALGNFDKMYSVN
-524 YVYGTGLTTATDNFV
+524 AIYGTGLTTTKDNFV

-546 SKDEGG
+546 SSDEGG
-552 FVLYLCYVDDADF
+552 FPLYLCYVDDNDF

-574 NPQPFYKGDSMVV
+574 NPKPFYKGDSMVV
-587 MNSLEHTS
+587 MNGLEHTNS
-595 NAAKIFSGSV
+595 AAKIFSDSI
-605 IGTKLS
+605 IGTTFS
-611 STRDVNDPVTELTV
+611 STKDASDPLTGYTV
-625 GALVPYRSTSYVYN
+625 GALVPYRDTSYVYG
-639 LAAPVYV
+639 LASTVYV
-646 MAFAP
+646 TAFAP
-651 VSAAEKTGFDVF
+651 VSAAQFAGS
-663 GGIYTFGF
+663 YTFGF
-671 ETTTHEALTE
+671 ETTQHEAFSE
-681 SLQDLL
+681 DVQDIL
-687 ETGNYA
+687 ENGNYA
-693 DSGVFDMVSSIEMMN
+693 DSGVMDMVSSIEMMN

-811 LGVTLAVFLIVGMSM
+811 LGVTLAVFFIVGMSM

>member
-14 DNKKRTVVTII
+14 ENKKRTVVTII

-133 ANENEMVVTREF
+133 ANENEIVVTREF

-166 VVKDT
+166 IVKDT

-211 AVLFRGLSEAEQ
+211 AVLFRGLSQAEQ
-223 SGGEVYL
+223 SGGDVYL
-230 TAKTLDRGTLD
+230 TAKTLDKNTLD
-241 ILKNALTKAGIA
+241 VLKNALTKAGIA
-253 PDYNLHVELF
+253 PDYTLHVELF
-263 RYNYIVLE
+263 RYNYVILE
-271 SDATMVTLLS
+271 NDATMATLLS
-281 FSSVIMIIIMIA
+281 FSSVIMAIIIIA

-303 ISVSERARY
+303 ISVSERSRY

-357 RLLEPVFAKSGL
+357 RVLDPVFAKSGL
-369 NYENTNFTLSFPW
+369 NYENTHFTLSFPW

-422 RVKAKKLRSPIL
+422 RVKARKLRSPIL

-457 RVITVSL
+457 RIITSSL

-483 ATRLSTDNPYQVYAY
+483 VTRLSAQNPYQVYAY
-498 VNTQDKDRFQK
+498 VDLQDADRFR
-509 EAEALGYFDKMYSVN
+509 EEVSALGNFDKMYSVN
-524 YVYGTGLTTATDNFV
+524 ATYGMGLTTAKDNFV

-546 SKDEGG
+546 SSEEGG
-552 FVLYLCYVDDADF
+552 FPLYLCYVDDNDF

-574 NPQPFYKGDSMVV
+574 NPKPFYKGNSMVV
-587 MNSLEHTS
+587 MNCMEHTS
-595 NAAKIFSGSV
+595 SAAKIFSDSI
-605 IGTKLS
+605 IGTTFS
-611 STRDVNDPVTELTV
+611 STKDANDPLTGYTV

-651 VSAAEKTGFDVF
+651 VSAANLTGVYM
-663 GGIYTFGF
+663 IGF
-671 ETTTHEALTE
+671 ETTQHEAFSE
-681 SLQDLL
+681 DVQDIL
-687 ETGNYA
+687 ENGNYA
-693 DSGVFDMVSSIEMMN
+693 DSGVMDMVSSIEMMN

-754 GVTPKGFNRMLRF
+754 GVAPKGFNRMLRF

-790 MQRILVAGSFDIA
+790 MQQILVSGSFDIA

>member
-1 MNIINK
+1 M
-7 LTLRHLK
+7 
-14 DNKKRTVVTII
+14 
-25 GIIISVAMIT
+25 
-35 ATCVSVTS
+35 
-43 LIHVFAQS
+43 
-51 EAYTGGNWH
+51 
-60 IELENA
+60 
-66 DAGQI
+66 
-71 EKLEQNE
+71 
-78 DLQYVGVCKTLE
+78 
-90 LGNQA
+90 
-95 AVRVDSGKKAS
+95 
-106 VSVGDILAG
+106 AG

-133 ANENEMVVTREF
+133 ANENEIVVTREF

-166 VVKDT
+166 IVKDT

-211 AVLFRGLSEAEQ
+211 AVLFRGLSQAEQ
-223 SGGEVYL
+223 SGGDVYL
-230 TAKTLDRGTLD
+230 TAKTLDKNTLD
-241 ILKNALTKAGIA
+241 VLKNALTKAGIA
-253 PDYNLHVELF
+253 PDYTLHVELF
-263 RYNYIVLE
+263 RYNYVILE
-271 SDATMVTLLS
+271 NDATMATLLS
-281 FSSVIMIIIMIA
+281 FSSVIMAIIIIA

-303 ISVSERARY
+303 ISVSERSRY

-357 RLLEPVFAKSGL
+357 RVLDPVFAKSGL
-369 NYENTNFTLSFPW
+369 NYENTSFTLSFPW

-422 RVKAKKLRSPIL
+422 RVKAKKLRSPIFI
-434 VRKIFGYEGEL
+434 RKIFGYEGEL

-457 RVITVSL
+457 RIITSSL

-483 ATRLSTDNPYQVYAY
+483 ATRLSAQNPYQVYAY
-498 VNTQDKDRFQK
+498 VDLQDADRFR
-509 EAEALGYFDKMYSVN
+509 EEVSALGNFDKMYSVN
-524 YVYGTGLTTATDNFV
+524 ATYGMGLTTAKDNFV

-546 SKDEGG
+546 SSEEGG
-552 FVLYLCYVDDADF
+552 FPLYLCYVDDNDF

-574 NPQPFYKGDSMVV
+574 NPKPFYKGNSMVV
-587 MNSLEHTS
+587 MNCMEHTS
-595 NAAKIFSGSV
+595 SAAKIFSDSI
-605 IGTKLS
+605 IGTTFS
-611 STRDVNDPVTELTV
+611 STKDANDPLTGYTV

-651 VSAAEKTGFDVF
+651 VSAANLTG
-663 GGIYTFGF
+663 GYMIGF
-671 ETTTHEALTE
+671 ETTQHEAFSE
-681 SLQDLL
+681 DVQDIL
-687 ETGNYA
+687 ENGNYA
-693 DSGVFDMVSSIEMMN
+693 DSGVMDMVSSIEMMN

-754 GVTPKGFNRMLRF
+754 GVAPKGFNRMLRF

-790 MQRILVAGSFDIA
+790 MQQILASGPFDIA

>member
-14 DNKKRTVVTII
+14 ENKKRTVVTII

-78 DLQYVGVCKTLE
+78 DLQYVGVCKTPE

-133 ANENEMVVTREF
+133 ANENEIVVTREF

-166 VVKDT
+166 IVKDT

-211 AVLFRGLSEAEQ
+211 AVLFRGLSQAEQ
-223 SGGEVYL
+223 SGGDVYL
-230 TAKTLDRGTLD
+230 TAKTLDKNTLD
-241 ILKNALTKAGIA
+241 VLKNALTKAGIA
-253 PDYNLHVELF
+253 PDYTLHVELF
-263 RYNYIVLE
+263 RYNYVILE
-271 SDATMVTLLS
+271 NDATMATLLS
-281 FSSVIMIIIMIA
+281 FSSVIMAIIIIA

-303 ISVSERARY
+303 ISVSERSRY

-357 RLLEPVFAKSGL
+357 RVLDPVFAKSGL
-369 NYENTNFTLSFPW
+369 NYENTSFTLSFPW

-457 RVITVSL
+457 RIITSSL

-483 ATRLSTDNPYQVYAY
+483 ATRLSAQNPYQVYAY
-498 VNTQDKDRFQK
+498 VDLQDADRFR
-509 EAEALGYFDKMYSVN
+509 EEVSALGNFDKMYSVN
-524 YVYGTGLTTATDNFV
+524 ATYGMGLTTAKDNFV

-546 SKDEGG
+546 SSEEGG
-552 FVLYLCYVDDADF
+552 FPLYLCYVDDNDF

-574 NPQPFYKGDSMVV
+574 NPKPFYKGNSMVV
-587 MNSLEHTS
+587 MNCMEHTS
-595 NAAKIFSGSV
+595 SAAKIFSDSI
-605 IGTKLS
+605 IGTTFS
-611 STRDVNDPVTELTV
+611 STKDANDPLTGYTV

-651 VSAAEKTGFDVF
+651 VSAANLTG
-663 GGIYTFGF
+663 GYMIGF
-671 ETTTHEALTE
+671 ETTQHEAFSE
-681 SLQDLL
+681 DVQDIL
-687 ETGNYA
+687 ENGNYA
-693 DSGVFDMVSSIEMMN
+693 DSGVMDMVSSIEMMN

-754 GVTPKGFNRMLRF
+754 GVAPKGFNRMLRF

-790 MQRILVAGSFDIA
+790 MQQILASGPFDIA

>member
-14 DNKKRTVVTII
+14 ENKKRTVVTII

-133 ANENEMVVTREF
+133 ANENEIVVTREF

-211 AVLFRGLSEAEQ
+211 AVLFRGLSQAEQ
-223 SGGEVYL
+223 SGGDVYL

-281 FSSVIMIIIMIA
+281 FSSVIMAIIIIA

-303 ISVSERARY
+303 ISVSERSRY

-357 RLLEPVFAKSGL
+357 RVLDPVFAKSGL
-369 NYENTNFTLSFPW
+369 NYENTSFTLSFPW

-457 RVITVSL
+457 RIITSSL

-483 ATRLSTDNPYQVYAY
+483 ATRLSAQNPYQVYAY
-498 VNTQDKDRFQK
+498 VDLQDTDRFR
-509 EAEALGYFDKMYSVN
+509 EEVSALGNFDKMYSVN
-524 YVYGTGLTTATDNFV
+524 ATYGMGLTTAKDNFV

-546 SKDEGG
+546 SSEEGG
-552 FVLYLCYVDDADF
+552 FPLYLCYVDDNDF

-574 NPQPFYKGDSMVV
+574 NPKPFYKGNSMVV
-587 MNSLEHTS
+587 MNCMEHTS
-595 NAAKIFSGSV
+595 SAAKIFSDSI
-605 IGTKLS
+605 IGTTFS
-611 STRDVNDPVTELTV
+611 STKDANDPLTGYTV
-625 GALVPYRSTSYVYN
+625 GALVPYRDTSYVYN

-651 VSAAEKTGFDVF
+651 VSAANLTGVYM
-663 GGIYTFGF
+663 IGF
-671 ETTTHEALTE
+671 ETTQHEAFSE
-681 SLQDLL
+681 DVQDIL
-687 ETGNYA
+687 ENGNYA
-693 DSGVFDMVSSIEMMN
+693 DSGVMDMVSSIEMMN

-790 MQRILVAGSFDIA
+790 MQQILVAGSFDIA

>member
-14 DNKKRTVVTII
+14 ENKKRTVVTII

-133 ANENEMVVTREF
+133 ANENEIVVTREF

-166 VVKDT
+166 IVKDT

-211 AVLFRGLSEAEQ
+211 AVLFRGLSQAEQ
-223 SGGEVYL
+223 SGGDVYL
-230 TAKTLDRGTLD
+230 TAKTLDKNTLD
-241 ILKNALTKAGIA
+241 VLKNALTKAGIA
-253 PDYNLHVELF
+253 PDYTLHVELF
-263 RYNYIVLE
+263 RYNYVILE
-271 SDATMVTLLS
+271 NDATMATLLS
-281 FSSVIMIIIMIA
+281 FSSVIMAIIIIA

-303 ISVSERARY
+303 ISVSERSRY

-357 RLLEPVFAKSGL
+357 RVLDPVFAKSGL
-369 NYENTNFTLSFPW
+369 NYENTSFTLSFPW

-457 RVITVSL
+457 RIITSSL

-483 ATRLSTDNPYQVYAY
+483 ATRLSAQNPYQVYAY
-498 VNTQDKDRFQK
+498 VDLQDADRFR
-509 EAEALGYFDKMYSVN
+509 EEVSALGNFDKMYSVN
-524 YVYGTGLTTATDNFV
+524 ATYGMGLTTAKDNFV

-546 SKDEGG
+546 SSEEGG
-552 FVLYLCYVDDADF
+552 FPLYLCYVDDNDF

-574 NPQPFYKGDSMVV
+574 NPKPFYKGNSMVV
-587 MNSLEHTS
+587 MNCMEHTS
-595 NAAKIFSGSV
+595 SAAKIFSDSI
-605 IGTKLS
+605 IGTTFS
-611 STRDVNDPVTELTV
+611 STKDANDPLTGYTV

-651 VSAAEKTGFDVF
+651 VSAANLTGVYM
-663 GGIYTFGF
+663 IGF
-671 ETTTHEALTE
+671 ETTQHEAFSE
-681 SLQDLL
+681 DVQDIL
-687 ETGNYA
+687 ENGNYA
-693 DSGVFDMVSSIEMMN
+693 DSGVMDMVSSIEMMN

-754 GVTPKGFNRMLRF
+754 GVAPKGFNRMLRF

-790 MQRILVAGSFDIA
+790 MQQILASGPFDIA

>member
-14 DNKKRTVVTII
+14 ENKKRTVVTII

-90 LGNQA
+90 LGNKA

-133 ANENEMVVTREF
+133 ANENEIVVTREF

-166 VVKDT
+166 IVKDT

-211 AVLFRGLSEAEQ
+211 AVLFRGLSQAEQ
-223 SGGEVYL
+223 SGGDVYL
-230 TAKTLDRGTLD
+230 TAKTLDKNTLD
-241 ILKNALTKAGIA
+241 VLKNALTKAGIA
-253 PDYNLHVELF
+253 PDYTLHVELF
-263 RYNYIVLE
+263 RYNYVILE
-271 SDATMVTLLS
+271 NDATMATLLS
-281 FSSVIMIIIMIA
+281 FSSVIMAIIIIA

-303 ISVSERARY
+303 ISVSERSRY

-357 RLLEPVFAKSGL
+357 RVLDPVFAKSGL
-369 NYENTNFTLSFPW
+369 NYENTSFTLSFPW

-457 RVITVSL
+457 RIITSSL

-483 ATRLSTDNPYQVYAY
+483 ATRLSSDVPYQVYAY
-498 VNTQDKDRFQK
+498 VDLQDADRFR
-509 EAEALGYFDKMYSVN
+509 EEVSALGNFDKMYSVN
-524 YVYGTGLTTATDNFV
+524 AIYGTGLTTAKDNFV

-546 SKDEGG
+546 SSDEGG
-552 FVLYLCYVDDADF
+552 FPLYLCYVDDNDF

-574 NPQPFYKGDSMVV
+574 NPKPFYKGDSMVV
-587 MNSLEHTS
+587 MNGLEHTNS
-595 NAAKIFSGSV
+595 AAKIFSDSV
-605 IGTKLS
+605 IGTTFS
-611 STRDVNDPVTELTV
+611 STKDASDPLTGYTV
-625 GALVPYRSTSYVYN
+625 GALVPYRDTSYVYG
-639 LAAPVYV
+639 LASSVYV
-646 MAFAP
+646 TAFAP
-651 VSAAEKTGFDVF
+651 VSAAQFAGS
-663 GGIYTFGF
+663 YTFGF
-671 ETTTHEALTE
+671 ETTEHEAFSE
-681 SLQDLL
+681 DVQDIL
-687 ETGNYA
+687 ENGNYA
-693 DSGVFDMVSSIEMMN
+693 DSGVMDMVSSIEMMN

-777 IFGLPLGLLCSYF
+777 IFGLPLGLLCSYL
-790 MQRILVAGSFDIA
+790 MQQILVSGSFDIA

>member
-14 DNKKRTVVTII
+14 ENKKRTVVTII

-133 ANENEMVVTREF
+133 ANENEIVVTREF

-166 VVKDT
+166 IVKDT

-211 AVLFRGLSEAEQ
+211 AVLFRGLSQAEQ
-223 SGGEVYL
+223 SGGDVYL
-230 TAKTLDRGTLD
+230 TAKTLDKNTLD
-241 ILKNALTKAGIA
+241 VLKNALTKAGIA
-253 PDYNLHVELF
+253 PDYTLHVELF
-263 RYNYIVLE
+263 RYNYVILE
-271 SDATMVTLLS
+271 NDATMATLLS
-281 FSSVIMIIIMIA
+281 FSSVIMAIIIIA

-303 ISVSERARY
+303 ISVSERSRY

-357 RLLEPVFAKSGL
+357 RVLDPVFAKSGL
-369 NYENTNFTLSFPW
+369 NYENTSFTLSFPW

-422 RVKAKKLRSPIL
+422 RVKAKKLRSPIFI
-434 VRKIFGYEGEL
+434 RKIFGYEGEL

-457 RVITVSL
+457 RIITSSL

-483 ATRLSTDNPYQVYAY
+483 ATRLSAQNPYQVYAY
-498 VNTQDKDRFQK
+498 VDLQDADRFR
-509 EAEALGYFDKMYSVN
+509 EEVSALGNFDKMYSVN
-524 YVYGTGLTTATDNFV
+524 ATYGMGLTTAKDNFV

-546 SKDEGG
+546 SSEEGG
-552 FVLYLCYVDDADF
+552 FPLYLCYVDDNDF

-574 NPQPFYKGDSMVV
+574 NPKPFYKGNSMVV
-587 MNSLEHTS
+587 MNCMEHTS
-595 NAAKIFSGSV
+595 SAAKIFSDSI
-605 IGTKLS
+605 IGTTFS
-611 STRDVNDPVTELTV
+611 STKDANDPLTGYTV
-625 GALVPYRSTSYVYN
+625 GALVPYRGTSYVYN

-651 VSAAEKTGFDVF
+651 VSAANLTG
-663 GGIYTFGF
+663 GYMIGF
-671 ETTTHEALTE
+671 ETTQHEAFSE
-681 SLQDLL
+681 DVQDIL
-687 ETGNYA
+687 ENGNYA
-693 DSGVFDMVSSIEMMN
+693 DSGVMDMVSSIEMMN

-754 GVTPKGFNRMLRF
+754 GVAPKGFNRMLRF

-790 MQRILVAGSFDIA
+790 MQQILASGPFDIA

>member
-14 DNKKRTVVTII
+14 ENKKRTVVTII

-78 DLQYVGVCKTLE
+78 DLQYVGVCKTPE

-133 ANENEMVVTREF
+133 ANENEIVVTREF

-211 AVLFRGLSEAEQ
+211 AVLFRGLSQAEQ
-223 SGGEVYL
+223 SGGDVYL

-303 ISVSERARY
+303 ISVSERSRY

-357 RLLEPVFAKSGL
+357 RVLDPVFAKSGL
-369 NYENTNFTLSFPW
+369 NYENTSFTLSFPW

-457 RVITVSL
+457 RIITSSL

-483 ATRLSTDNPYQVYAY
+483 ATRLSAQNPYQVYAY
-498 VNTQDKDRFQK
+498 VDLQDADRFR
-509 EAEALGYFDKMYSVN
+509 EEVSALGNFDKMYSVN
-524 YVYGTGLTTATDNFV
+524 ATYGMGLTTAKDNFV

-546 SKDEGG
+546 SSDEGG
-552 FVLYLCYVDDADF
+552 FPLYLCYVDDNDF

-574 NPQPFYKGDSMVV
+574 NPKPFYKGNSMVV
-587 MNSLEHTS
+587 MNCMEHTS
-595 NAAKIFSGSV
+595 SAAKIFSDSI
-605 IGTKLS
+605 IGTTFS
-611 STRDVNDPVTELTV
+611 STKDANDPLTGYTV

-651 VSAAEKTGFDVF
+651 VSAANLTG
-663 GGIYTFGF
+663 GYMIGF
-671 ETTTHEALTE
+671 ETTQHEAFSE
-681 SLQDLL
+681 DVQDIL
-687 ETGNYA
+687 ENGNYA
-693 DSGVFDMVSSIEMMN
+693 DSGVMDMVSSIEMMN

-754 GVTPKGFNRMLRF
+754 GVTPKGFNRTLRF

-790 MQRILVAGSFDIA
+790 MQQILASGPFDIA

>member
-14 DNKKRTVVTII
+14 ENKKRTVVTII

-60 IELENA
+60 MELQNA
-66 DAGQI
+66 DTGQI

-78 DLQYVGVCKTLE
+78 ELQYVGVCKTLE
-90 LGNQA
+90 LGSQA

-133 ANENEMVVTREF
+133 ANENEIVVTREF

-157 TVRVELGRR
+157 TVQVELGRR

-211 AVLFRGLSEAEQ
+211 AVLFRGLSQAEQ
-223 SGGEVYL
+223 SGGDVYL
-230 TAKTLDRGTLD
+230 TAKTLDKNTVD
-241 ILKNALTKAGIA
+241 VLKNALTKAGIA
-253 PDYNLHVELF
+253 PDYTLHVELF
-263 RYNYIVLE
+263 RYNYVILE
-271 SDATMVTLLS
+271 NDATMVTLLS
-281 FSSVIMIIIMIA
+281 FSSVIMAIIIIA

-303 ISVSERARY
+303 ISVSERSRY

-357 RLLEPVFAKSGL
+357 RVLDPVFAKSGL
-369 NYENTNFTLSFPW
+369 NYENTHFTLSFPW

-422 RVKAKKLRSPIL
+422 RVKAKKLRSPIFI
-434 VRKIFGYEGEL
+434 RKIFGYEGEL

-457 RVITVSL
+457 RIITSSL

-483 ATRLSTDNPYQVYAY
+483 ATRLSAQNPYQVYAY
-498 VNTQDKDRFQK
+498 VDLQDTDRFR
-509 EAEALGYFDKMYSVN
+509 EEVSELGNFDKMYSVN
-524 YVYGTGLTTATDNFV
+524 ATYGMGLTTAKDNFV

-546 SKDEGG
+546 SSEEGG
-552 FVLYLCYVDDADF
+552 FPLYLCYVDDDDF

-574 NPQPFYKGDSMVV
+574 NPKPFYKGNSMVV
-587 MNSLEHTS
+587 MNCMEHTS
-595 NAAKIFSGSV
+595 SAAKIFSDSI
-605 IGTKLS
+605 IGTTFS
-611 STRDVNDPVTELTV
+611 STKDENDPLTGYTV
-625 GALVPYRSTSYVYN
+625 GALVPYRDTSYVYN

-651 VSAAEKTGFDVF
+651 VSAANLAGVYM
-663 GGIYTFGF
+663 IGF
-671 ETTTHEALTE
+671 ETTQHEAFSE
-681 SLQDLL
+681 DVQDIL
-687 ETGNYA
+687 ENGNYA
-693 DSGVFDMVSSIEMMN
+693 DSGVMDMVSSIEMMN

-777 IFGLPLGLLCSYF
+777 VFGLPLGLLCSYF
-790 MQRILVAGSFDIA
+790 MQQILASGSFDIA

>member
-14 DNKKRTVVTII
+14 ENKKRTVVTII
-25 GIIISVAMIT
+25 GIIISVAMIM

-133 ANENEMVVTREF
+133 ANENEIVVTREF

-166 VVKDT
+166 IVKDT

-211 AVLFRGLSEAEQ
+211 AVLFRGLSQAEQ
-223 SGGEVYL
+223 SGGDVYL
-230 TAKTLDRGTLD
+230 TAKTLDKNTLD
-241 ILKNALTKAGIA
+241 VLKNALTKAGIA
-253 PDYNLHVELF
+253 PDYTLHVELF
-263 RYNYIVLE
+263 RYNYVILE
-271 SDATMVTLLS
+271 NDATMATLLS
-281 FSSVIMIIIMIA
+281 FSSVIMAIIIIA

-303 ISVSERARY
+303 ISVSERSRY

-357 RLLEPVFAKSGL
+357 RVLDPVFAKSGL
-369 NYENTNFTLSFPW
+369 NYENTSFTLSFPW

-422 RVKAKKLRSPIL
+422 RVKARKLRSPIFI
-434 VRKIFGYEGEL
+434 RKIFGYEGEL

-457 RVITVSL
+457 RIITSSL

-483 ATRLSTDNPYQVYAY
+483 VTRLSAQNPYQVYAY
-498 VNTQDKDRFQK
+498 VDLQDTDRFR
-509 EAEALGYFDKMYSVN
+509 EEVSALGNFDKMYSVN
-524 YVYGTGLTTATDNFV
+524 ATYGMGLTTAKDNFV

-546 SKDEGG
+546 SSEEGG
-552 FVLYLCYVDDADF
+552 FPLYLCYVDDNDF

-574 NPQPFYKGDSMVV
+574 NPKPFYKGNSMVV
-587 MNSLEHTS
+587 MNCMEHTS
-595 NAAKIFSGSV
+595 SAAKIFSDSI
-605 IGTKLS
+605 IGTTFS
-611 STRDVNDPVTELTV
+611 STKDASDPLTGYTV
-625 GALVPYRSTSYVYN
+625 GALVPYRDTSYVYN

-651 VSAAEKTGFDVF
+651 VSAANLTGVYM
-663 GGIYTFGF
+663 IGF
-671 ETTTHEALTE
+671 ETTQHEAFSE
-681 SLQDLL
+681 DVQDIL
-687 ETGNYA
+687 ENGNYA
-693 DSGVFDMVSSIEMMN
+693 DSGVMDMVSSIEMMN

-754 GVTPKGFNRMLRF
+754 GVAPKGFNRMLRF

-790 MQRILVAGSFDIA
+790 MQQILASGPFDIA

>member
-7 LTLRHLK
+7 LTLRQLK
-14 DNKKRTVVTII
+14 ENKKRTVVTII

-60 IELENA
+60 MELENA
-66 DAGQI
+66 DEYQI

-133 ANENEMVVTREF
+133 ANENEIVVTREF

-157 TVRVELGRR
+157 TVQVELGRR

-171 TGALQQITG
+171 SGALQQITG

-223 SGGEVYL
+223 SGGDVYL
-230 TAKTLDRGTLD
+230 TAKTLDKNTVD
-241 ILKNALTKAGIA
+241 VLKNALTKAGIA
-253 PDYNLHVELF
+253 PDYTLHVELF
-263 RYNYIVLE
+263 RYNYVILE
-271 SDATMVTLLS
+271 NDETMVTLLS
-281 FSSVIMIIIMIA
+281 FSSVIMAIIIIA
-293 SVMLIYNAFG
+293 SIMLIYNAFG
-303 ISVSERARY
+303 ISVSERSRY

-369 NYENTNFTLSFPW
+369 NYENTSFTLSFPW
-382 WIIPVIALLSI
+382 WIIPVIALLSV

-434 VRKIFGYEGEL
+434 IRKIFGYEGEL

-457 RVITVSL
+457 RIITSSL

-483 ATRLSTDNPYQVYAY
+483 ATRLSSENPYQVYAY
-498 VNTQDKDRFQK
+498 VDLQDTDRFR
-509 EAEALGYFDKMYSVN
+509 EEVSALGNFDKMYSVN
-524 YVYGTGLTTATDNFV
+524 STYGMGLTTAKDNFV

-546 SKDEGG
+546 SSDEGG
-552 FVLYLCYVDDADF
+552 FPLYLCYVDDDDF

-574 NPQPFYKGDSMVV
+574 NPKPFYKGNSMVV
-587 MNSLEHTS
+587 MNCMEHTS
-595 NAAKIFSGSV
+595 SAAKIFSDSV
-605 IGTKLS
+605 IGTTFS
-611 STRDVNDPVTELTV
+611 STKDANDPLTGYTV

-651 VSAAEKTGFDVF
+651 VSAANLAGV
-663 GGIYTFGF
+663 YMLGF
-671 ETTTHEALTE
+671 ETTEHEAFSE
-681 SLQDLL
+681 DVQDIL
-687 ETGNYA
+687 ENGNYA
-693 DSGVFDMVSSIEMMN
+693 DSGVMDMVSSIEMMN

-777 IFGLPLGLLCSYF
+777 VFGLPLGLLCSYF
-790 MQRILVAGSFDIA
+790 MQQILVAGSFDIA

-811 LGVTLAVFLIVGMSM
+811 LGVILAVFLIVGMSM

>member
-14 DNKKRTVVTII
+14 ENKKRTVVTII

-133 ANENEMVVTREF
+133 ANENEIVVTREF

-211 AVLFRGLSEAEQ
+211 AVLFRGLSQAEQ

-230 TAKTLDRGTLD
+230 TAKTLDKNTLD
-241 ILKNALTKAGIA
+241 VLKNALTKAGIA
-253 PDYNLHVELF
+253 PDYTLHVELF
-263 RYNYIVLE
+263 RYNYVILE
-271 SDATMVTLLS
+271 NDATMITLLS
-281 FSSVIMIIIMIA
+281 FSSVIMAIIIIA

-303 ISVSERARY
+303 ISVSERSRY

-357 RLLEPVFAKSGL
+357 RVLDPVFAKSGL
-369 NYENTNFTLSFPW
+369 NYENTSFTLSFPW

-457 RVITVSL
+457 RIITSSL

-483 ATRLSTDNPYQVYAY
+483 ATRLSAQNPYQVYAY
-498 VNTQDKDRFQK
+498 VDLQDADRFR
-509 EAEALGYFDKMYSVN
+509 EEVSALGNFDKMYSVN
-524 YVYGTGLTTATDNFV
+524 AIYGMGLTTAKDNFV

-546 SKDEGG
+546 SSDEGG
-552 FVLYLCYVDDADF
+552 FPLYLCYVDDNDF

-574 NPQPFYKGDSMVV
+574 NPKPFYKGDSMVV
-587 MNSLEHTS
+587 MNGLEHTNS
-595 NAAKIFSGSV
+595 AAKIFSDSV
-605 IGTKLS
+605 IGTTFS
-611 STRDVNDPVTELTV
+611 STKDANDPLTGYTV
-625 GALVPYRSTSYVYN
+625 GALVPYRDTSYVYG
-639 LAAPVYV
+639 LASTVYV
-646 MAFAP
+646 TAFAP
-651 VSAAEKTGFDVF
+651 VSAAQFAGS
-663 GGIYTFGF
+663 YTFGF
-671 ETTTHEALTE
+671 ETTQHEAFSE
-681 SLQDLL
+681 DVQDIL
-687 ETGNYA
+687 ENGNYA
-693 DSGVFDMVSSIEMMN
+693 DSGVMDMVSSIEMMN

-777 IFGLPLGLLCSYF
+777 VFGLPLGLLCSYF

>member
-1 MNIINK
+1 MKIINK
-7 LTLRHLK
+7 LTLRHLQE
-14 DNKKRTVVTII
+14 NKKRTVITII

-60 IELENA
+60 IEVENA

-90 LGNQA
+90 LGDKA

-106 VSVGDILAG
+106 VCVGDMLAG

-126 SYQGKLP
+126 NYTGNLP
-133 ANENEMVVTREF
+133 NNENEIVVTREF
-145 LDKNGLSWQIGD
+145 LEKNELSWQIGD
-157 TVRVELGRR
+157 TVQLELGSR
-166 VVKDT
+166 VVKDEA
-171 TGALQQITG
+171 GNALQITG
-180 SYAVGETFES
+180 AYAVGEAFES
-190 GGPASYTLV
+190 SGSAAFTLV
-199 GIAEKSNFPSGS
+199 GIAESNNMPSGS
-211 AVLFRGLSEAEQ
+211 TSVFRGLSEKETE
-223 SGGEVYL
+223 GGEVYL

-253 PDYNLHVELF
+253 PDYTLHIELF

-271 SDATMVTLLS
+271 NDSTMFTLLS
-281 FSSVIMIIIMIA
+281 FSSVIMVIIMIA

-327 RSVYFEGAVLGAFGI
+327 RSVYFEGAVLGIIGI

-369 NYENTNFTLSFPW
+369 NYENTSFTLSFPW

-412 IDALRQNTDV
+412 IDALRQNNDV

-434 VRKIFGYEGEL
+434 IRKIFGYEGEL

-483 ATRLSTDNPYQVYAY
+483 ATRLSTDIPYQVYAF
-498 VNTQDKDRFQK
+498 VEQQDADRFRE
-509 EAEALGYFDKMYSVN
+509 EASALGNFDNMYSVN
-524 YVYGTGLTTATDNFV
+524 SVYGTGFTTNKDNFV

-546 SKDEGG
+546 SSDEGG
-552 FVLYLCYVDDADF
+552 FPLFLCYVDDNDF

-574 NPQPFYKGDSMVV
+574 NPQPFYKGDSIVI
-587 MNSLEHTS
+587 MNGLEHTS
-595 NAAKIFSGSV
+595 SAAKIFSDSV

-611 STRDVNDPVTELTV
+611 STRDANDPLTQYTI
-625 GALVPYRSTSYVYN
+625 GALVAYHDTSYVYG
-639 LAAPVYV
+639 LSSPVYV
-646 MAFAP
+646 TAFAP
-651 VSAAEKTGFDVF
+651 VSAAEKNGSDVF
-663 GGIYTFGF
+663 GGTYMLGF
-671 ETTTHEALTE
+671 ETDEHEALTE
-681 SLQDLL
+681 DLQELL
-687 ETGNYA
+687 ENGNYA
-693 DSGVFDMVSSIEMMN
+693 DCGVTDTVSSVEMMN

-777 IFGLPLGLLCSYF
+777 IFGLPLGLLCSYL
-790 MQRILVAGSFDIA
+790 MQQILVSGSFDIA
-803 FYPDWRVY
+803 FHPDWRIY
-811 LGVTLAVFLIVGMSM
+811 LGVILAVFLIVGMSM

-838 VETLKTEI
+838 VDTLKTEI

>member
-14 DNKKRTVVTII
+14 ENKKRTVVTII

-51 EAYTGGNWH
+51 EVYTGGNWH
-60 IELENA
+60 MELQNA

-90 LGNQA
+90 LGSQA

-133 ANENEMVVTREF
+133 ANENEIVVTREF

-157 TVRVELGRR
+157 TVQVELGRR

-211 AVLFRGLSEAEQ
+211 AVLFRGLSQAEQ
-223 SGGEVYL
+223 SGGDVYL
-230 TAKTLDRGTLD
+230 TAKALDKNTVD
-241 ILKNALTKAGIA
+241 VLKNALTKAGIA
-253 PDYNLHVELF
+253 PDYTLHVELF
-263 RYNYIVLE
+263 RYNYVILE
-271 SDATMVTLLS
+271 NDATMVTLLS
-281 FSSVIMIIIMIA
+281 FSSVIMAIIIIA

-303 ISVSERARY
+303 ISVSERSRY

-357 RLLEPVFAKSGL
+357 RVLDPVFAKSGL
-369 NYENTNFTLSFPW
+369 NYENTRFTLSFPW

-422 RVKAKKLRSPIL
+422 RVKARKLRSPIFI
-434 VRKIFGYEGEL
+434 RKIFGYEGEL

-457 RVITVSL
+457 RIITSSL

-483 ATRLSTDNPYQVYAY
+483 ATRLSAQNPYQVYAY
-498 VNTQDKDRFQK
+498 VDLQDTDRFR
-509 EAEALGYFDKMYSVN
+509 EEVSELGNFDKMYSVN
-524 YVYGTGLTTATDNFV
+524 ATYGMGLTTAKDNFV

-546 SKDEGG
+546 SSEEGG
-552 FVLYLCYVDDADF
+552 FPLYLCYVDDDDF

-574 NPQPFYKGDSMVV
+574 NPKPFYKGNSMVV
-587 MNSLEHTS
+587 MNCMEHTS
-595 NAAKIFSGSV
+595 SAAKIFSDSV
-605 IGTKLS
+605 IGTTFS
-611 STRDVNDPVTELTV
+611 STKDANDPLTGYTV
-625 GALVPYRSTSYVYN
+625 GALVPYRDTSYVYN

-651 VSAAEKTGFDVF
+651 VSAANLTG
-663 GGIYTFGF
+663 GYMIGF
-671 ETTTHEALTE
+671 ETTQHEAFSE
-681 SLQDLL
+681 DVQDIL
-687 ETGNYA
+687 ENGNYA
-693 DSGVFDMVSSIEMMN
+693 DSGVMDMVSSIEMMN

-777 IFGLPLGLLCSYF
+777 VFGLPLGLLCSYF
-790 MQRILVAGSFDIA
+790 MQQILASGSFDIA

>member
-14 DNKKRTVVTII
+14 ENKKRTVVTII

-133 ANENEMVVTREF
+133 ANENEIVVTREF

-223 SGGEVYL
+223 SGGDVYL

-369 NYENTNFTLSFPW
+369 NYENTSFTLSFPW

-625 GALVPYRSTSYVYN
+625 GALVPYRSMSYVYN

-777 IFGLPLGLLCSYF
+777 VFGLPLGLLCSYF

-811 LGVTLAVFLIVGMSM
+811 LGVTLAVFFIVGMSM